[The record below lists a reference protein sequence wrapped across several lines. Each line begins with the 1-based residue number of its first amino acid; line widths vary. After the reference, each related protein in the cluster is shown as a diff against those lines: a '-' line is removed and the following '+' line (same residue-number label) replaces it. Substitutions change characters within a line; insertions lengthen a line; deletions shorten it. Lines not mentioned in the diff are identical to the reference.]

1 MADPSTRACPVSCLA
16 REERTEW
23 ECMGENGMGQ
33 AMAGLGVGVQVHQD
47 LGHPARFSDLD

>member
-1 MADPSTRACPVSCLA
+1 MANPSTRAGEMSCLA
-16 REERTEW
+16 RKEWTEW
-23 ECMGENGMGQ
+23 ERVGENRMGQ